1 MFDKLNDRAYRWILA
16 TVWTQ
21 HAGIARS
28 LLAICG
34 LSTLVFSSVNT
45 LIRPA
50 AGTDGMFC
58 AGPAEMSLWCLTP
71 ANTHDLAK
79 WASILILGVAASGW
93 RPRLTALPMWWILF
107 GNQSS
112 LTVVDGGDQ
121 IAAVLALL
129 LIPISLTDGRRWH
142 WQTSGPEGN
151 SEHPVAALIAH
162 VSIVVVQVQVSFVYL
177 NSCLAKLGVPEWLNG
192 TAIYYWLRD
201 PMFGPAGGL
210 SDITN
215 ALMVLP
221 IPAAIFTWGPLG
233 LEFFLGISIFL
244 PRRVKLALLPFGLL
258 FHLGIAVT
266 MGLWSFAF
274 AMWAALLLALW
285 PGGGAVTWATTIMTR
300 MRRPELIDSKR
311 SNGTQQN
318 TELEV
323 VPPMHGPN

>member
-1 MFDKLNDRAYRWILA
+1 MFDKLNSRVYLWALLP
-16 TVWTQ
+16 VWTENL
-21 HAGIARS
+21 GLART
-28 LLAICG
+28 LLALCG

-50 AGTDGMFC
+50 AGTQGMFC
-58 AGPAEMSLWCLTP
+58 AGPASASIWCLTP
-71 ANTHDLAK
+71 ADDHGWAK
-79 WASILILGVAASGW
+79 LVCILILAAAATGW
-93 RPRLTALPMWWILF
+93 RPRFTAIPMWWVLF

-129 LIPISLTDGRRWH
+129 LIPISLTDSRKWH
-142 WQTSGPEGN
+142 WTAAKFGCA
-151 SEHPVAALIAH
+151 SEHPRAAVVAH
-162 VSIVVVQVQVSFVYL
+162 VTLVAIQVQVAFVYI

-210 SDITN
+210 RNITD
-215 ALMVLP
+215 ALMVQP
-221 IPAAIFTWGPLG
+221 IPVALVTWGTLF

-244 PRRVKLALLPFGLL
+244 PRAYKLILLPLGLA
-258 FHLGIAVT
+258 FHLGIAVM

-285 PGGGAVTWATTIMTR
+285 PDGNLIGVVKAAIGR
-300 MRRPELIDSKR
+300 KLRRPRAMKKTDLAIGESLS
-311 SNGTQQN
+311 G
-318 TELEV
+318 
-323 VPPMHGPN
+323 